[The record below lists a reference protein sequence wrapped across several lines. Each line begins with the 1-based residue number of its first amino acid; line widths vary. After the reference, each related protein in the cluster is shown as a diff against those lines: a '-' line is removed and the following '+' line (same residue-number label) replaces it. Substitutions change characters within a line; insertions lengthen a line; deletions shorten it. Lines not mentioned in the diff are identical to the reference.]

1 MQSTMQSP
9 MANRQSAIAIALGNI
24 DEDNVGNLHR
34 TVCQLPGQGA
44 RERERED
51 CEGRQEKLT
60 RAIAAE
66 IGNVLKSMALGRI

>member
-1 MQSTMQSP
+1 MQSP

-34 TVCQLPGQGA
+34 TVCQLPGQ
-44 RERERED
+44 REG
-51 CEGRQEKLT
+51 GRTVKGKLT

-66 IGNVLKSMALGRI
+66 IGDVLKSMALGRI

>member
-34 TVCQLPGQGA
+34 TVCQLPGQG
-44 RERERED
+44 ERERED
-51 CEGRQEKLT
+51 CAGRQGKLT

-66 IGNVLKSMALGRI
+66 IGDVLKSMALGRI